1 MIPFNWFD
9 KTIYLPWQIGVPI
22 VVAMVAAAGLIA
34 YFILRRLAKKTFVCP
49 DCAHRFNIKP
59 RQLLTTH
66 LGDAYLLKCPSCGK
80 KSFCVEIYREKE
92 ENQA

>member
-22 VVAMVAAAGLIA
+22 IVAMVAVAGLIA
-34 YFILRRLAKKTFVCP
+34 YFILRRLAKKTYACP
-49 DCAHRFNIKP
+49 SYGHRFNIKP

-80 KSFCVEIYREKE
+80 KSFCSPSYEQGDE
-92 ENQA
+92 